1 MNSARL
7 AWTAALATTLV
18 TLEARAHEGHEH
30 KVMGTVAAVDAAHV
44 EVRGADGRVQSIQFA
59 PSTRFVRGGEPADA
73 LAVKPASKI
82 VVKFTEAKETKTAT
96 QVELPAV
103 VKAPAP

>member
-1 MNSARL
+1 MNPARL
-7 AWTAALATTLV
+7 AWSAALATTLV
-18 TLEARAHEGHEH
+18 ALDARAHEGHEH

-59 PSTRFVRGGEPADA
+59 PTTRFVRGGEPADA

-96 QVELPAV
+96 RVELP
-103 VKAPAP
+103 PAAQTPAR